1 MTLNL
6 LDHFLL
12 SQIFAFLLIFCRVG
26 SVFMVVPGFSEAY
39 VTPRMRLAI
48 GLGLSLLLTPMLIK
62 SLPPTP
68 PAFGIMA
75 LMIISEI
82 LIGVFLG
89 LIVRLMLSS
98 MHVAGTSIAAQSSLA
113 LASVF
118 DISNGGQSAIISN
131 FLSLTAITCFFAL
144 NLHHILIAGMV
155 DSYNVFQIGNLP
167 IIGDMSMTLSRVA
180 TDAFMVGIQ
189 LSAPW
194 LIFSLLFYLFGGL
207 LTRIM
212 PNFQIFFVLIP
223 PQIMLALFLLLITL
237 SSMMMYYMNHLE
249 DQLLSMLGGL

>member
-26 SVFMVVPGFSEAY
+26 SMFMVVPGFSEAY
-39 VTPRMRLAI
+39 VTPRLRLAI
-48 GLGLSLLLTPMLIK
+48 GLGLSLLLTPLLQD
-62 SLPPTP
+62 SLPATP
-68 PAFGIMA
+68 PGFGIMS
-75 LMIISEI
+75 LMIISEV

-89 LIVRLMLSS
+89 LIVRMLLSS
-98 MHVAGTSIAAQSSLA
+98 MHVAGTAIATQSSLA

-118 DISNGGQSAIISN
+118 DVSNGGQSAIISN
-131 FLSLTAITCFFAL
+131 FLAITAITCFFAL
-144 NLHHILIAGMV
+144 NLDHLLIGGVV

-167 IIGDMSMTLSRVA
+167 IIGDMSMTLTRIAS
-180 TDAFMVGIQ
+180 DAFMVGVQ

-223 PQIMLALFLLLITL
+223 PQIMIAFFLLLITL
-237 SSMMMYYMNHLE
+237 STMMMYYMNHLE
-249 DQLLSMLGGL
+249 DELLSMMGGL